1 VAYLWVIG
9 DKYKRGNSME
19 NLCLFER
26 FSKIGLGLFF
36 LIVSLGFVLSGITV
50 LPIFGLFIA
59 LPLFLISLYF
69 FRAHLNKECQ
79 IEEASK

>member
-1 VAYLWVIG
+1 MA
-9 DKYKRGNSME
+9 

-36 LIVSLGFVLSGITV
+36 LMVSLGFMLSGVTV
-50 LPIFGLFIA
+50 LPIFGFLIA
-59 LPLFLISLYF
+59 LPLLLISMYF

-79 IEEASK
+79 IEEAAD